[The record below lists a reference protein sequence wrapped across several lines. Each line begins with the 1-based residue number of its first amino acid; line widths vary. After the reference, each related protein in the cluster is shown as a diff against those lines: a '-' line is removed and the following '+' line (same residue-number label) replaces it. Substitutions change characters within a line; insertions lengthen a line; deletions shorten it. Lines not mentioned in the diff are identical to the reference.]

1 MLAKPQQ
8 TDLNSLDLGR
18 ENIIFRTLMDAI
30 KGSQHESTLLNNAQ
44 SLPPNFFDTQT
55 ITYVQ
60 ALDTYYIIA
69 GPSTNI
75 DPTTGLCKTPALLG
89 ISNSSGGQFQCLT
102 QNSNF
107 TINNVRVL
115 RQGSTV

>member
-44 SLPPNFFDTQT
+44 SI
-55 ITYVQ
+55 ITKIT
-60 ALDTYYIIA
+60 D
-69 GPSTNI
+69 
-75 DPTTGLCKTPALLG
+75 
-89 ISNSSGGQFQCLT
+89 
-102 QNSNF
+102 
-107 TINNVRVL
+107 
-115 RQGSTV
+115 